1 MAVATTNI
9 LGIPSWDYN
18 LYREFSGMI
27 LKQVF
32 LSTLRINLW
41 AGFKLKGLNYLK
53 TLNPAS

>member
-27 LKQVF
+27 LKQVL
-32 LSTLRINLW
+32 LSTLRINLR
-41 AGFKLKGLNYLK
+41 AALKLKGLNYLK